1 MIGSYPHD
9 NTHLSWATGMLSPE
23 NMLLL
28 GSLRLSLSFLSRASA
43 TISAAL
49 PLGQRMTGMVPEM
62 GRAIEERGKEG
73 KERDGLG

>member
-1 MIGSYPHD
+1 MTVTHV
-9 NTHLSWATGMLSPE
+9 HLSWATGMLSPE

-49 PLGQRMTGMVPEM
+49 PLGQRMMGMVPE
-62 GRAIEERGKEG
+62 GREREGGKGREG
-73 KERDGLG
+73 GEGER